1 MSANLAAGPAAVGWT
16 VWGRALSP
24 GAEVIEGSVQ
34 EWLAGLPYWAAGC
47 ISTRAILA
55 PGGVAKLPKEK
66 G

>member
-16 VWGRALSP
+16 VWGRALWP

-55 PGGVAKLPKEK
+55 PGRVAKLPKEK